1 MHSDPTAIED
11 YIKAN
16 RGTYTD
22 QAIREQ
28 LIAAGH
34 DPAAVDA
41 RLAASPSTRTKSAG
55 RTRGRIYVWSVFW
68 IGAVVILLLVGVL
81 LSVSYNSTVAM
92 RVSLF
97 GLAWL
102 GGYLVLGYFVVRW
115 VSRRA
120 MPSSAIGWVGIVLL
134 APIALFVVAYGSC
147 AAVSFVTRLGPGG

>member
-16 RGTYTD
+16 RGTYTA

-41 RLAASPSTRTKSAG
+41 QVAASPSTSTKSAG
-55 RTRGRIYVWSVFW
+55 RTRGRIYLWSVFW

-92 RVSLF
+92 L

-102 GGYLVLGYFVVRW
+102 AGYLVLGYLVVRW
-115 VSRRA
+115 VSQRA

-147 AAVSFVTRLGPGG
+147 AAISFVTRLGPGG